1 MPIEGSFSFL
11 CLHAAVAL
19 TPLLPKAHSLLL
31 TSGTLS
37 PVAPLVAELGLGEKP
52 KRQPIS
58 LHGSVQLE
66 PFTAGKGHTL
76 AELVQPHSKQQHKQQ
91 QQYAPADPD
100 KTYQKAGQKL
110 PLPAGAQPGCAMPNQ
125 QAHITTAF
133 SAQDLQAHS
142 KGPIAAGQL
151 GKALPQSDL
160 GQPVGLQPSLG
171 KQEEQQV
178 QLHRLILQQQQSQ
191 QVQQRQQH
199 EQLHQQQQEI
209 QQQQHQLAEQQQQN
223 QQVKQ
228 QQLQVQQQQQ
238 QQPARSQHARL
249 HEGVELVSAPHHH
262 TLPTRLLPLTISM
275 APGYDGQLV
284 KLDSAYER
292 RQDTGAGPISAFSPY
307 EGSVFLGQSDE
318 AAQSSLFL
326 CNVFYRSDQS
336 VISGNVVGALC
347 LPAASY
353 VALHVCC
360 A

>member
-1 MPIEGSFSFL
+1 MLIEGSGPKDTGKGPAVPIEGSFSFL

-58 LHGSVQLE
+58 PHGSVQVK
-66 PFTAGKGHTL
+66 PFTTGKGHTL

-91 QQYAPADPD
+91 QQYAPADPAG
-100 KTYQKAGQKL
+100 THQKSGQKL
-110 PLPAGAQPGCAMPNQ
+110 PLPAGSQPGCAMPDQ
-125 QAHITTAF
+125 QAHTTTAF
-133 SAQDLQAHS
+133 SAQDLQVHS
-142 KGPIAAGQL
+142 KGPIDAGQL

-160 GQPVGLQPSLG
+160 AQPVGLQPSLG

-178 QLHRLILQQQQSQ
+178 QLHRLVLQQQQSH

-238 QQPARSQHARL
+238 QPARSQHARL

-262 TLPTRLLPLTISM
+262 TLPARLLPLTISM

-292 RQDTGAGPISAFSPY
+292 RQDIGTGPISGCMPY
-307 EGSVFLGQSDE
+307 EGLFFWVNPMKSLKVV
-318 AAQSSLFL
+318 LFL
-326 CNVFYRSDQS
+326 FATFV
-336 VISGNVVGALC
+336 
-347 LPAASY
+347 
-353 VALHVCC
+353 
-360 A
+360 